1 MAIQIGT
8 VDGLINIT
16 EEKIRCL
23 VNAINEFSK
32 GGVQFARKNNV
43 SLGAAFQRFVE
54 PVYTKT
60 QSSFVL
66 KDILNPV
73 YTKGGK
79 EQSPAR
85 ITFCRKMG
93 LLNIDD
99 QNDIFELT
107 PLAKELNDDRINIE
121 EYAFI
126 LLTKQG
132 VFKNG
137 IFCKNLFA
145 AIAEWFENNSIISEA
160 ELRDNMCNLLSD
172 NFIEKTRADI
182 IINALAMCGLTTSI
196 GQGAYVISNLGF
208 ADIFSNFRNNQSKL
222 SDSLRDDD
230 AGYTE
235 FIGTLKYGIFD
246 ILSPD
251 NIEIFTRKYPN
262 LTRYMQ
268 TDKNTVTQHQP
279 LGAPLQQIFY
289 GAPGTGKSHGISC
302 LTSEVK
308 SENIIRTTFHPD
320 SDYSTFVGAYKPTM
334 REVPV
339 VTLVGTQQVQV
350 KDVQGKPVTERRIEY
365 NFVPQAFTQA
375 YIKAWK
381 NLNEPVYLVI
391 EEINRGNCAQIF
403 GDIFQLLD
411 RKDNGYS
418 DYWITPDEELTKF
431 LRSKFETEG
440 IDSAAFDVIRSGEK
454 MCLPKNLH
462 IWATMNTSDQSL
474 FPIDSAFKRRWD
486 WKYVPIDT
494 EKEDW
499 TISVNGAQYS
509 WSDFL
514 QKINFEIGDV
524 TSSEDKKL
532 GFYFCKAQDG
542 EISSERFVSKVLFYI
557 YNDVFKDYDFSRDF
571 FKHKEGE
578 RKGKTIGFQE
588 YFHTDGSINQDVVE
602 ELLNNL
608 GVDSMLDYENEEG
621 GNATG
626 QSKRNKFVIDGQ
638 PPKNMAN
645 TGEYIITKYLNEN
658 PGLSY
663 AELRDRL
670 PDSLAAGS
678 GLPAVIKMQTD
689 DLKSYE
695 RYYKNVDY
703 ITSDGVA
710 IKILKQWNSPHF
722 KNIVEFAKQLNWIVT
737 ELPSE

>member
-1 MAIQIGT
+1 MDAELLRIFENSSSEKHYAPNTYSIVPSGKT
-8 VDGLINIT
+8 DLNIT
-16 EEKIRCL
+16 SGQNANWTYANFFIENDTDKINTFR
-23 VNAINEFSK
+23 INEGQFVILKENEVWCLYDYCGNKVAEGLDAIEAIVSK
-32 GGVQFARKNNV
+32 IVEAESVRLKM
-43 SLGAAFQRFVE
+43 LGA
-54 PVYTKT
+54 
-60 QSSFVL
+60 S
-66 KDILNPV
+66 KD
-73 YTKGGK
+73 
-79 EQSPAR
+79 S
-85 ITFCRKMG
+85 
-93 LLNIDD
+93 
-99 QNDIFELT
+99 DI
-107 PLAKELNDDRINIE
+107 
-121 EYAFI
+121 
-126 LLTKQG
+126 Q
-132 VFKNG
+132 
-137 IFCKNLFA
+137 
-145 AIAEWFENNSIISEA
+145 
-160 ELRDNMCNLLSD
+160 
-172 NFIEKTRADI
+172 
-182 IINALAMCGLTTSI
+182 TT
-196 GQGAYVISNLGF
+196 
-208 ADIFSNFRNNQSKL
+208 
-222 SDSLRDDD
+222 
-230 AGYTE
+230 
-235 FIGTLKYGIFD
+235 
-246 ILSPD
+246 
-251 NIEIFTRKYPN
+251 
-262 LTRYMQ
+262 
-268 TDKNTVTQHQP
+268 
-279 LGAPLQQIFY
+279 PLQQIFY

-302 LTSEVK
+302 LTNNVK
-308 SENIIRTTFHPD
+308 SENVIRTTFHPD

-334 REVPV
+334 CEVPV

-350 KDVQGKPVTERRIEY
+350 KDVNDKPVTERRIEY

-486 WKYVPIDT
+486 WKYVPINT
-494 EKEDW
+494 EKEEW
-499 TISVNGAQYS
+499 YISVNGTQYS

-542 EISSERFVSKVLFYI
+542 EISAERFVSKVLFYI
-557 YNDVFKDYDFSRDF
+557 YNDVFKDYDFSREF
-571 FKHKEGE
+571 FKHKEGD

-608 GVDSMLDYENEEG
+608 GFDSMLDYENEEHG
-621 GNATG
+621 TTAG
-626 QSKRNKFVIDGQ
+626 QIRRNRFVIDGQ
-638 PPKNMAN
+638 SPMNMAN

-670 PDSLAAGS
+670 PDSLTAGS
-678 GLPAVIKMQTD
+678 GLPAVIRMQTD